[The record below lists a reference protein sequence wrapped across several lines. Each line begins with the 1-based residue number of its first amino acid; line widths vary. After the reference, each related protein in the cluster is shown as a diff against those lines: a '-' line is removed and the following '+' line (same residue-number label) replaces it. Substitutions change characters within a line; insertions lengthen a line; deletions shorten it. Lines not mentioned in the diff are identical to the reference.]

1 MESPEVRP
9 HQAGP
14 PPRSAPDADQAQES
28 DGELIERACRG
39 EAEAFG
45 VLVTRYEGPLFNFL
59 LRFSG
64 NRATAQDLC
73 QDTFLKAFRG
83 LPGFRVGAPFKP
95 WLYRVAINTARSL
108 GRRASRRETGMDNLP
123 EPVEAHGST
132 HAAGPQRADAAMTQA
147 QDGVAVQLALA
158 QLPEQYREAVVL
170 KFVEDFSYEEMAD
183 VLGARVPAL
192 KMRVHRGLGRLRE
205 LLEQSGDKR

>member
-1 MESPEVRP
+1 MASPEVVATP
-9 HQAGP
+9 AAP
-14 PPRSAPDADQAQES
+14 PGGT
-28 DGELIERACRG
+28 DGQLIDRACRG

-73 QDTFLKAFRG
+73 QETFLKAFKG
-83 LPGFRVGAPFKP
+83 LPGFRIGAPFKP
-95 WLYRVAINTARSL
+95 WLYRVAINTARSH
-108 GRRASRRETGMDNLP
+108 GRKASRRETGVDTLP
-123 EPVEAHGST
+123 EPTEAHGST
-132 HAAGPQRADAAMTQA
+132 HAAGPSHADTAMERV
-147 QDGVAVQLALA
+147 QDGAAVQQALA

-183 VLGARVPAL
+183 VLGARIPAL
-192 KMRVHRGLGRLRE
+192 KMRVHRGLARLRE
-205 LLEQSGDKR
+205 LLESPRQGGQP